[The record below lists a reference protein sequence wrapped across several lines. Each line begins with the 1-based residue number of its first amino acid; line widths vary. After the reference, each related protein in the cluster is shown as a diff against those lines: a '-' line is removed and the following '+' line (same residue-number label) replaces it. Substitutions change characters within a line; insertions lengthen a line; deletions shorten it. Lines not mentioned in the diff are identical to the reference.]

1 MTVTVD
7 LLCIGYGAGPLA
19 AAVVAA
25 RARMSVA
32 YIETLFEPPPHDDAA
47 RASPWPDALGERWGV
62 ETHAPEMSSYI
73 DELTHDLRAPAA
85 SAPSMGLAF
94 TEPAPSTSEYRG
106 PDGSVARF
114 DGSQLRTWAYQCL
127 DSSTGVVSTRVAQP
141 GATRVRS
148 AAGEVLEFSDVAA
161 APRNG
166 IGEAEMHDWLLGLA
180 RESGVQLNAGVGVR
194 RLLFENGLPSGAV
207 VETPTGKRV
216 VWAVHGVVLGTGSRR
231 AGTAIPSP
239 HQALPVDWRLCL
251 CSRPASRFARLELV
265 RDTEPS
271 TTVLSAP
278 ADLNR
283 ATKTTNVAEQRRERV
298 DAVGIRRDRLRGWH
312 VSRRTAHW

>member
-231 AGTAIPSP
+231 ATA
-239 HQALPVDWRLCL
+239 ALPVQPQAASAGWRLCL
-251 CSRPASRFARLELV
+251 CSRPASRFSRLELV
-265 RDTEPS
+265 RNTEPS
-271 TTVLSAP
+271 ASVLP
-278 ADLNR
+278 TPGDVTR
-283 ATKTTNVAEQRRERV
+283 AAKTTNSAEQRRERV
-298 DAVGIRRDRLRGWH
+298 DAGIRRDRLRGWH
-312 VSRRTAHW
+312 VSRRNAHW